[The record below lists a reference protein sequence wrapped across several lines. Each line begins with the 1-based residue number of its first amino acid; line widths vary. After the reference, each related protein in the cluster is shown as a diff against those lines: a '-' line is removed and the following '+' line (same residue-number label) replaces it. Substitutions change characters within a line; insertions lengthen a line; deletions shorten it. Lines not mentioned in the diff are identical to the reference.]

1 MTMQRQLRLALSAA
15 ACAAMCAGCSD
26 WLSGPQLTKNP
37 NAPSTAGRDQ
47 LLTAVGAGQTVFQTG
62 DLARTFSTWMQ
73 QMAGTDRQFIP
84 ISLYQYTEDNF
95 SPDWIEVYDAGG
107 LIDERALEKDAL
119 AAGDS
124 AYAGVG
130 MVWEAL
136 TMGTAA
142 DVWGDIPYS
151 QAVSDVLQP
160 ALDPQQQVFAEV
172 QAKLDTALA
181 YLGCKSVSCTGPSP
195 TVDLW
200 YGDSLADWAE
210 LAHTLKARFY
220 LHTATQDPSAYALA
234 LAQADSGISTPA
246 HDLLSWQSSNPN
258 EWNLWYQFMVIDR
271 SGYISAGQFLVNLLQ
286 STNDPRLPL
295 YFSPNG
301 GVFAGA
307 PPGGGSGTFSTLSAI
322 RLDPAFR
329 QPMVTYA
336 ENQLIIAEAA
346 LQTGQQSIADAAY
359 NAERASQGVPG
370 KSGVTLQ
377 DIITEK
383 YIALFQQIEP
393 WNDYKRTCLPA
404 ITPAQPTGVPGR
416 LLYPSSAERNAN
428 KNVPPPDQQPPRN
441 WDQPNACPG

>member
-1 MTMQRQLRLALSAA
+1 MTMQKQFRLALSAA
-15 ACAAMCAGCSD
+15 VCVAMCAGCSD
-26 WLSGPQLTKNP
+26 WLTGSKLTQNP
-37 NAPSTAGRDQ
+37 NAPKSAGRDQ

-62 DLARTFSTWMQ
+62 DLARVFSTWMQ

-84 ISLYQYTEDNF
+84 ISLYNYTEDNF
-95 SPDWIEVYDAGG
+95 SPDWIEAYDAGG

-142 DVWGDIPYS
+142 DIWGDIPYS
-151 QAVSDVLQP
+151 QAASNVLEP

-172 QAKLDTALA
+172 QAKLDTALV
-181 YLGCKSVSCTGPSP
+181 YLACKSASCTGPSP
-195 TVDLW
+195 TIDLW
-200 YGDSLADWAE
+200 YGDTLTNWME

-234 LAQADSGISTPA
+234 LAQADSGISTPT

-258 EWNLWYQFMVIDR
+258 EWNLWYQFIVIDR
-271 SGYISAGQFLVNLLQ
+271 SGYISAGQFLVNLLM
-286 STNDPRLPL
+286 STNDPRLAL
-295 YFSPNG
+295 YFSSP
-301 GVFAGA
+301 FAGA
-307 PPGGGSGTFSTLSAI
+307 PVGGGAGTFSTLSAT

-336 ENQLIIAEAA
+336 ENELIIAEAA
-346 LQTGQQSIADAAY
+346 LQTGQQSMADAAF
-359 NAERASQGVPG
+359 NAERAAQGVPP
-370 KSGVTLQ
+370 KSGVTLN

-393 WNDYKRTCLPA
+393 WNDYKRTCIPA
-404 ITPAQPTGVPGR
+404 ITPAQPSGVPGR